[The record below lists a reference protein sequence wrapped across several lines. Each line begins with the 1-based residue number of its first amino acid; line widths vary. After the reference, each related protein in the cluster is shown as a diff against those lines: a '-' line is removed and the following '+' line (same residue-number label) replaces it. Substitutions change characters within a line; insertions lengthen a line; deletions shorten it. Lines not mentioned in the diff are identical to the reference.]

1 MNLLPEKNLDELLA
15 ESDAIL
21 AAAVEEHNPSK
32 IFACFSGGDDS
43 LTTALVASRHPRFT
57 GCIHINTGIGIPET
71 NAFVRRSCHERG
83 WPLVELH
90 PTDKTYEEFVLEHGF
105 PGPAAHRYCYVWL
118 KERALNWFVSNV
130 AKDSTHD
137 RVMLVTGVRL
147 QESRRRMGS
156 VEKVQRQGCKV
167 WVAPVLYWS
176 KKNCLDFIAREGAA
190 RNEVVRLLHMSGECL
205 CGAFANNDKTNE
217 LGEVGVWFPEVR
229 ARIERLQEQARERG
243 VHCKWG
249 EAPPEA
255 KRELAEEDLPLF
267 SMCQRCDAF
276 LPGRE
281 GGKTR

>member
-1 MNLLPEKNLDELLA
+1 MSLLPEKSLDELLA
-15 ESDAIL
+15 ESDEIL
-21 AAAVEEHNPSK
+21 SEAVREYSPSK

-43 LTTALVASRHPRFT
+43 LTTALVASRHPQFT

-90 PTDKTYEEFVLEHGF
+90 PTEKTYEEFVLEHGF

-130 AKDSTHD
+130 AKNSTHD

-156 VEKVQRQGCKV
+156 VQKVQQQGCKV

-176 KKNCLDFIAREGAA
+176 KCDCLNFIEREGAT
-190 RNEVVRLLHMSGECL
+190 RNEVVELLHMSGECL
-205 CGAFANNDKTNE
+205 CGAFANNDKSNE
-217 LGEVGVWFPEVR
+217 LGEIALFFPEV
-229 ARIERLQEQARERG
+229 AKRLRGLEEQARAKG
-243 VHCKWG
+243 VHYKWG
-249 EAPPEA
+249 ESPPDA
-255 KRELAEEDLPLF
+255 RRALTEDDFPLF
-267 SMCQRCDAF
+267 SMCQQCDGF
-276 LPGRE
+276 LP
-281 GGKTR
+281 